1 MEAHTRSMS
10 AVMERESASVRAAL
24 EAADARLALRDAIRE
39 IVRLR
44 GYPRE
49 SLIVVLDEL
58 ADEYRA
64 KDEAEH
70 LATVVEALDLLEGNA
85 SPYAVRSYFGY
96 SG

>member
-1 MEAHTRSMS
+1 MS
-10 AVMERESASVRAAL
+10 LVMERESASVRAAL
-24 EAADARLALRDAIRE
+24 GAADARLALRDAIRE
-39 IVRLR
+39 IGLR

-49 SLIVVLDEL
+49 SLIAVLDEL

-64 KDEAEH
+64 KGEAEH

-96 SG
+96 SE